1 MATPLL
7 ELRNI
12 TKAFGPKV
20 ANDDISLSV
29 LPGRIHAL
37 VGENGAG
44 KTTLMTMI
52 AGTAAP
58 DSGSIVFDG
67 AAVEITNPQKASAL
81 GIGMVHQ
88 HFKLV
93 PSLTVGANVFLGREL
108 RTARGTID
116 TASMEQ
122 QVTELS
128 QRFGLVIDPRAKV
141 SSLSVGLRQRV
152 EVLKALSHDT
162 RLLILDEPTAVLTP
176 GEIDELFLVMRSLAE
191 KGCAV
196 VFISHKLG
204 EVLEIADTITVIRD
218 GRTIDTLPN
227 TGLSQADI
235 AQMMV
240 GREVLLRITHTRAHP
255 GDPVLGIDGLTV
267 VDDRG
272 VTVLDHLS
280 LSVRSGEIVG
290 IAGVEGNGQS
300 ELAAAVAGMQRVDS
314 GTVTLA
320 GRDITTASVAERR
333 AAGLAY
339 IPEDREA
346 VGSGPSLSVAE
357 NLIPTHL
364 TPPVARHGWVSS
376 RGAQAFARE
385 LIARFDV
392 RGATTATPIGTLSGG
407 NVQKV
412 IIAREFASDPELLMV
427 SQPTRGVD
435 VGAMEFVHNAIVARR
450 DQGAGVLL
458 LSADLNE
465 VMSLSDRLLVM
476 YRGEIIAEFT
486 QESMSEAAVG
496 LAMAGVRPS
505 AEEVRAAEERRA
517 EAAARVHTSEGAT
530 PATPGAA
537 SVADAS
543 AAESPAATPTAATRT
558 RRRDGASPAG
568 SVAAPVPVGPGA
580 GAGAES
586 VADRLRRAGS
596 AVLRG
601 SIAPVAAVVIALVVG
616 AGIILA
622 LGQDPLTAY
631 QQLFFS
637 NFQSPQ
643 GIGALVA
650 QFIPLAV
657 LSAAVIISFRAG
669 FFNIGGEGQL
679 YVGAFAG
686 AWVGFTFTSLPGP
699 VATVLALVVGM
710 IGGMLWGMIP
720 GALLAYWRVDIIV
733 TTLMLSTIATL
744 LTAYLVTGPFQDPTA
759 GLAAS
764 KKIAPDA
771 LFTMF
776 NPEYGV
782 GMDLV
787 VALIAV
793 VALGLVLTRSVW
805 GLKVRQLGELNRFA
819 EYTGVSPKKMSIQ
832 VMALSGAVSGLAGAI
847 FVLGPNGGRFLQ
859 TFSPGYG
866 FLGITVALLARLNPW
881 AAIVAAAFY
890 ANMMAGSN
898 SMQIYASVP
907 FPLVNV
913 LQGIIILL
921 ITAVFVIDRR
931 TRQRVL
937 TMLHLRR
944 PAAVAGAGAAA
955 TAGTAA
961 DVSLASR
968 SDAPAADPRRAD
980 TRGGRAEPAVAPPPA
995 APVASELTIESTG
1008 ETR

>member
-1 MATPLL
+1 M
-7 ELRNI
+7 
-12 TKAFGPKV
+12 
-20 ANDDISLSV
+20 
-29 LPGRIHAL
+29 
-37 VGENGAG
+37 
-44 KTTLMTMI
+44 
-52 AGTAAP
+52 
-58 DSGSIVFDG
+58 
-67 AAVEITNPQKASAL
+67 
-81 GIGMVHQ
+81 
-88 HFKLV
+88 
-93 PSLTVGANVFLGREL
+93 
-108 RTARGTID
+108 
-116 TASMEQ
+116 
-122 QVTELS
+122 
-128 QRFGLVIDPRAKV
+128 
-141 SSLSVGLRQRV
+141 
-152 EVLKALSHDT
+152 
-162 RLLILDEPTAVLTP
+162 
-176 GEIDELFLVMRSLAE
+176 
-191 KGCAV
+191 
-196 VFISHKLG
+196 
-204 EVLEIADTITVIRD
+204 
-218 GRTIDTLPN
+218 
-227 TGLSQADI
+227 
-235 AQMMV
+235 
-240 GREVLLRITHTRAHP
+240 
-255 GDPVLGIDGLTV
+255 
-267 VDDRG
+267 
-272 VTVLDHLS
+272 
-280 LSVRSGEIVG
+280 
-290 IAGVEGNGQS
+290 
-300 ELAAAVAGMQRVDS
+300 
-314 GTVTLA
+314 
-320 GRDITTASVAERR
+320 
-333 AAGLAY
+333 
-339 IPEDREA
+339 
-346 VGSGPSLSVAE
+346 
-357 NLIPTHL
+357 
-364 TPPVARHGWVSS
+364 
-376 RGAQAFARE
+376 
-385 LIARFDV
+385 
-392 RGATTATPIGTLSGG
+392 
-407 NVQKV
+407 
-412 IIAREFASDPELLMV
+412 
-427 SQPTRGVD
+427 
-435 VGAMEFVHNAIVARR
+435 
-450 DQGAGVLL
+450 
-458 LSADLNE
+458 
-465 VMSLSDRLLVM
+465 
-476 YRGEIIAEFT
+476 
-486 QESMSEAAVG
+486 
-496 LAMAGVRPS
+496 
-505 AEEVRAAEERRA
+505 
-517 EAAARVHTSEGAT
+517 
-530 PATPGAA
+530 
-537 SVADAS
+537 
-543 AAESPAATPTAATRT
+543 
-558 RRRDGASPAG
+558 
-568 SVAAPVPVGPGA
+568 
-580 GAGAES
+580 
-586 VADRLRRAGS
+586 
-596 AVLRG
+596 
-601 SIAPVAAVVIALVVG
+601 IALVVG

-622 LGQDPLTAY
+622 LGQDPLAAY

-733 TTLMLSTIATL
+733 TTLMMSTIATL

-944 PAAVAGAGAAA
+944 PAAVVATAGAAA
-955 TAGTAA
+955 ATGTTA
-961 DVSLASR
+961 DVTLASR
-968 SDAPAADPRRAD
+968 SDVPAATSRRAD

-995 APVASELTIESTG
+995 VASELTIESTG